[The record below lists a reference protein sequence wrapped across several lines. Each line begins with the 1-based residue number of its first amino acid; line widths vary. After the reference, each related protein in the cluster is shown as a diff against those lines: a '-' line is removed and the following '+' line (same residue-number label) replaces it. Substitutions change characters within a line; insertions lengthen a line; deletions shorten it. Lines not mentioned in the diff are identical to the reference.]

1 MVIKII
7 EKEYTV
13 RPAMERKR
21 LARGS
26 KIYEYGRVI
35 VRVPR
40 EFVGK
45 KVKVIVIPLSE

>member
-1 MVIKII
+1 MVTKII
-7 EKEYTV
+7 EREYTV
-13 RPAMERKR
+13 RPAIERKR
-21 LARGS
+21 LVRGS
-26 KIYEYGRVI
+26 KIYEYGRFV